1 MKFNYNT
8 EKKKYIRKWE
18 VLEKEYETAGMDKSS
33 IEEMKRFD
41 LELFKKERVFCRHNQ
56 YLEISYSCNEGK
68 SPEQNSLMLKFIDKF
83 SYEERYFQDS
93 RYGWIEEIEN
103 TSLIKKIKNLN
114 IAEIEILTMYVF
126 EEKSQTEIAEKMN
139 LTQPSVSRRIRVIK
153 KKLE

>member
-18 VLEKEYETAGMDKSS
+18 VLEKEYEIAGMDKSS

-41 LELFKKERVFCRHNQ
+41 WELFKKERVFCRHNQ
-56 YLEISYSCNEGK
+56 YLEVSYPYNEGK
-68 SPEQNSLMLKFIDKF
+68 SPEQNSLMLKFIEEF

-103 TSLIKKIKNLN
+103 TNLVKKIKNLN
-114 IAEIEILTMYVF
+114 KGDLKPPALFQSPLQSPLQSPFQSPLLKYSISACLQ
-126 EEKSQTEIAEKMN
+126 KQ
-139 LTQPSVSRRIRVIK
+139 
-153 KKLE
+153 

>member
-41 LELFKKERVFCRHNQ
+41 WELFKKERVFCRHNQ
-56 YLEISYSCNEGK
+56 YLEVSYPYNEGK
-68 SPEQNSLMLKFIDKF
+68 SPEQNSLMLKFIEEF

-103 TSLIKKIKNLN
+103 TNLVKKIKNLN
-114 IAEIEILTMYVF
+114 KGDLKPPALFQSPLQSPLQSPFQSPLLKYSISACLQ
-126 EEKSQTEIAEKMN
+126 KQ
-139 LTQPSVSRRIRVIK
+139 
-153 KKLE
+153 